1 MASAQCPPAPLNSV
15 TGLSIAG
22 VRDGDRLRRPAA
34 SQTALRLL
42 VSALGG
48 DGRRWWFLNGE
59 PVGDSDSD
67 HQAALNTPLEHQG
80 RYELSVLDESGQ
92 TARVEFSVVD

>member
-1 MASAQCPPAPLNSV
+1 MASAQCPPPPLNSV

-34 SQTALRLL
+34 SQTALRLS

-48 DGRRWWFLNGE
+48 EGRRWWFLNGE
-59 PVGDSDSD
+59 PVGDSD